1 MKRIVNMKR
10 IADET
15 FYDVDDFGN
24 VIEWVGGVA
33 AYYETKDGIRIA
45 VERFKYDYA
54 WSYFKDI
61 IKVATEAF
69 VDDNDDEVEVGEN
82 YVELEDGRKVYIDH
96 KTTFEAIFPDA
107 EIEEV
112 TEEDEYCR
120 AHGWD

>member
-1 MKRIVNMKR
+1 MKR

-24 VIEWVGGVA
+24 AIEWLGGVA

-45 VERFKYDYA
+45 VDHFEYDYA
-54 WSYFKDI
+54 WSYFEDI

-96 KTTFEAIFPDA
+96 KTSFEAIFPDA